1 MFEQFGKIIIDA
13 GHAEIRFLL
22 EGAAKIVDP
31 VAVISHEFHNGQ
43 DKIIGFVEG
52 IKDFIAGDGEGPGA
66 ADASFDLDKPEFPG
80 VSFAPAAGSVI
91 APVIMLISPMGKI
104 KRPP

>member
-31 VAVISHEFHNGQ
+31 VAVISHEFHSGQ

-80 VSFAPAAGSVI
+80 VWDSAFNVI